1 MAKGKHSRAYVIGG
15 IIFLLIL
22 TFIVVKGDMF
32 INYTMSRKDALPVRA
47 VKIDGAFKQLTKKR
61 IADITGRL
69 CAGQNIATLDL
80 NVLKQALLQEPWVAQ
95 VAIKKKMPDTLLLSV
110 IEHVPAAYWNDNGL
124 YDAKTKSIFYP
135 DLTMFNQPLVKL
147 GAFRDNLCTEVYDSA
162 VLFIRAMNNSPY
174 QMIALYLDNVRCY
187 TITLDNGTLLILGRG
202 QQKALTRL
210 NRFIQS
216 FGHLGLSLND
226 VAYVDLR
233 YDVGFAVGKKQA
245 QSTSK

>member
-216 FGHLGLSLND
+216 FCHLGLSLND

-245 QSTSK
+245 QITSK